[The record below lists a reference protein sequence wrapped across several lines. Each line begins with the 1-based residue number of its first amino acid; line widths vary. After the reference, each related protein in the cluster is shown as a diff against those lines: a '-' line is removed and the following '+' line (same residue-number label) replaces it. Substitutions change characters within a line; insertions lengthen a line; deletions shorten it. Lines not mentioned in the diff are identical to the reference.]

1 MTPKRPE
8 EIRYVWVRAGISS
21 FCFSNRYKTGSEIF
35 EIFLNLPILL
45 EFMRCCYYVYK
56 SKNISFYLHCF
67 WCQFYFLLIALDLAS
82 VVISCNFQR
91 KNISVLKVLKVRGT
105 MLWIDLCMI
114 IGKKYLII
122 VENRKGEETHIRSY
136 FERLCQLLIYAY
148 RYKMFWQFWLILL
161 NTIVM
166 RDLLQPPSWLNQ
178 EQQQNKWSM

>member
-1 MTPKRPE
+1 
-8 EIRYVWVRAGISS
+8 
-21 FCFSNRYKTGSEIF
+21 
-35 EIFLNLPILL
+35 
-45 EFMRCCYYVYK
+45 
-56 SKNISFYLHCF
+56 
-67 WCQFYFLLIALDLAS
+67 
-82 VVISCNFQR
+82 
-91 KNISVLKVLKVRGT
+91 